1 MLYFMLGVLAGIALD
16 LIIEGILTLIS
27 FKKKR
32 KTCDKSF
39 SHILEMLNGNGDV
52 K

>member
-32 KTCDKSF
+32 KT
-39 SHILEMLNGNGDV
+39 
-52 K
+52 